1 MKGKVL
7 AVLLAVFMMAACS
20 NGSSHGKIEDVTPE
34 PEVSKLTL
42 MVYMAADN
50 DLESYALANLKAMER
65 AECDGVKILVLL
77 DRAEGYDETEG
88 NWTDTRLFEVV
99 HDEGNNTAIK
109 SKRLS
114 CPSLGLSENEATE
127 LDMGNSSVLR
137 SFIEFGKNS
146 YKAENYALI
155 IWGHGTGWRYRAE
168 NISGVETAL
177 VRAVA
182 IDDRSGSYMS
192 VHDLGQ
198 AVRNQ
203 NLCVIGFD
211 TCFGGVL
218 ENVYELKDCA
228 EYTVACP
235 GVTPSGGWDYKR
247 FIEKLTVSSTSKNIA
262 ECMAESSLVST
273 TVFINSRLTG
283 LFNSFEAFSKEL
295 ADSVTDSVSQQ
306 AVLRKLSGIQSYSYT
321 QNPCDIYLDLLSIA
335 EFYSSD
341 SNVLISLA
349 AKELKNKVKQACL
362 NSEYGN
368 CGVGVHFIPKIASGA
383 MGATHS
389 VDYLKD
395 DSRTDQSAFIKESIW
410 WVPTKNGQS
419 GSVLDKLFYKVY

>member
-1 MKGKVL
+1 MIRKEII
-7 AVLLAVFMMAACS
+7 AVFLALFIFAACS
-20 NGSSHGKIEDVTPE
+20 NEAGHGKVLDVTPE
-34 PEVSKLTL
+34 PEVSNLTL

-50 DLESYALANLKAMER
+50 DLESYALANLKSMER

-99 HDEGNNTAIK
+99 HDAGEGSSIK

-155 IWGHGTGWRYRAE
+155 IWGHGTGWRYSAE
-168 NISGVETAL
+168 NFSGDGAA
-177 VRAVA
+177 RAVA

-192 VHDLGQ
+192 VHDLSQ
-198 AVRNQ
+198 AVRGKE
-203 NLCVIGFD
+203 LCVIGFD

-218 ENVYELKDCA
+218 ETVYELKDCA

-235 GVTPSGGWDYKR
+235 GVTPGGGWDYKR

-262 ECMAESSLVST
+262 ECMVESSLVST
-273 TVFINSRLTG
+273 TVFINSRLTD

-295 ADSVTDSVSQQ
+295 ASSINDSVSQQ
-306 AVLRKLSGIQSYSYT
+306 SVLGKLSGIKSYCYT
-321 QNPCDIYLDLLSIA
+321 QNPCDIYIDVLSLA
-335 EFYSSD
+335 DFYSSD
-341 SNVLISLA
+341 SNALISLA
-349 AKELKNKVKQACL
+349 AKDLKNKVKQACL

-368 CGVGVHFIPKIASGA
+368 CGVGVHFIPKITSGA
-383 MGATHS
+383 MATTHS

-395 DSRTDQSAFIKESIW
+395 ASRTDQSAFIKESIW

>member
-1 MKGKVL
+1 MIVL
-7 AVLLAVFMMAACS
+7 MSACS
-20 NGSSHGKIEDVTPE
+20 NAAAHGKLTDVTPE

-99 HDEGNNTAIK
+99 HDSGEGSSIK

-114 CPSLGLSENEATE
+114 CPSLGLSENETTE
-127 LDMGNSSVLR
+127 LDMGSSSVLR
-137 SFIEFGKNS
+137 NFIEFGKGS
-146 YKAENYALI
+146 YKAEKYALI
-155 IWGHGTGWRYRAE
+155 IWGHGTGWRYCTEKTGGEGTGFA
-168 NISGVETAL
+168 
-177 VRAVA
+177 RAVA

-192 VHDLGQ
+192 VHDLGN

-247 FIEKLTVSSTSKNIA
+247 FIEKLSVSSTSKNIA

-273 TVFINSRLTG
+273 TVFINTRLTD

-295 ADSVTDSVSQQ
+295 ASSINDSVSQQ
-306 AVLRKLSGIQSYSYT
+306 AVLGKLNGIKSYSYT
-321 QNPCDIYLDLLSIA
+321 QNPCDIYLDVLSLA

-341 SNVLISLA
+341 SNEYIALS
-349 AKELKNKVKQACL
+349 AKELKNNVKQVCL

-368 CGVGVHFIPKIASGA
+368 SGIGIHYIPKIASGA
-383 MGATHS
+383 MAAAHS

-395 DSRTDQSAFIKESIW
+395 GERTDQSAFIKES
-410 WVPTKNGQS
+410 
-419 GSVLDKLFYKVY
+419 